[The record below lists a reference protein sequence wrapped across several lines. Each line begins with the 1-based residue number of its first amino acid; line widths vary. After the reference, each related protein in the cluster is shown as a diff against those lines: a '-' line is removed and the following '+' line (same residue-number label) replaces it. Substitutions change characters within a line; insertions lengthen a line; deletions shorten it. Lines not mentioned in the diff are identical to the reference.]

1 MATLGDFVRLL
12 SQLNGTVHAEM
23 SGRFIIYGAGAVG
36 GVIGGS
42 LALAGH
48 DVALIARGDHLAAIQ
63 RKGLELHTERG
74 VEVVQTDAVADPGD
88 LALSADDVVLL
99 SMKTQD
105 TIPALDR
112 LAEVAPPEIA
122 VVCVQNGVE
131 NERLALR
138 RFPNVY
144 GISVMLP
151 ATFLEPGVVTGEG
164 TPDLGVLDIGRSP
177 SGVDDTAEM
186 VAAALSSAR
195 FRSEADPAVMRHK
208 YAKLLMNTANAL
220 DAACGRSARV
230 SDLGV
235 RARQEGID
243 AFAAAGIDVATPDEW
258 MARRQD
264 FTVTEVNGPRPG
276 GSSWQSLA
284 RGSGT
289 IEADYLNGEVVL
301 VGREFGVPTPV
312 NEALRRVANR
322 MARERAKPG
331 SVPIDELEAL
341 AASLS

>member
-1 MATLGDFVRLL
+1 
-12 SQLNGTVHAEM
+12 M
-23 SGRFIIYGAGAVG
+23 SGRFVIYGAGAVG
-36 GVIGGS
+36 GVIGGG

-48 DVALIARGDHLAAIQ
+48 NVALIARGEHLAAIQ
-63 RKGLELHTERG
+63 RNGLELRTERG
-74 VEVVQTDAVADPGD
+74 VEVVRVEAVADPGE
-88 LALSADDVVLL
+88 LELRVDDVVLL
-99 SMKTQD
+99 AVKTQD

-164 TPDLGVLDIGRSP
+164 TPDLGVLDIGRYP
-177 SGVDDTAEM
+177 DGIDDTARA

-195 FRSEADPAVMRHK
+195 FRSEADPAIMRHK
-208 YAKLLMNTANAL
+208 YAKLLLNTANAL

-230 SDLGV
+230 SDLGA

-243 AFAAAGIDVATPDEW
+243 AFAAASIDVATPDEW

-284 RGSGT
+284 RGSGS
-289 IEADYLNGEVVL
+289 IESDYLNGEVVL
-301 VGREFGVPTPV
+301 VGREHGVATPV

-322 MARERAKPG
+322 MAREGAQPG
-331 SVPIDELEAL
+331 SVSVDELDAL
-341 AASLS
+341 VAALS